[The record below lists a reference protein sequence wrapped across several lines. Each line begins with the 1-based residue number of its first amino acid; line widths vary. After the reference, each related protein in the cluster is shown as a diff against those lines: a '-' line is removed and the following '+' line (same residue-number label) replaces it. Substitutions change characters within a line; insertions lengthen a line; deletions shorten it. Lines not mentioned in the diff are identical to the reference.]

1 MKLKRKIISILMV
14 IALVLSS
21 IPLTLMP
28 GGITAA
34 AAPAD
39 PTLVLNRPTAS
50 IYVNEVTR
58 VAYATNSLKP
68 PVGNNS
74 VIVKATK
81 SGVPYLSGRFATIAY
96 SGETPYATQISF
108 TPGVT
113 LENAP
118 TISCNN
124 TTVTY
129 TSSTPAYA
137 NGTYTWTVSG
147 GTAAV
152 GTTLIFTVSY
162 SYSETN
168 QLSGKTYT
176 NNYETQCV
184 SYVESIAVPA
194 GINTTKRT
202 YAEYG
207 FGQATKNRSYIATQI
222 LGENVYGSVY
232 NNGTGNGSIDYTKTQ
247 AFTASASAWTTDF
260 GVMKSFSDGTP
271 SKNYNVAYNADS
283 NRPLSVVYIDK
294 SVTSTLAS
302 LNLRFH
308 TVIPQYA
315 TDSDERVNVSIG
327 KVFCADGIVKTFSS
341 DNTENDPSTDT
352 TVENALSITPSK
364 NTIQMTNTA
373 IGSTLQSY
381 FEGVGPCKETG
392 TKEYTVSLKYH
403 TPAGWTAVYVGQS
416 FSFRFITYDKG
427 SLRTLIEE
435 IHGTDP
441 TTMSTEIS
449 EGEFKGYNPQSWY
462 YSSGWEDFKNAYMNA
477 KGCLAKPDVS
487 QSDIDYAYSTLKTA
501 YSNLKMRRADYSL
514 ADAYYKQATGKNSAN
529 YTLASWAKLQNLID
543 NYAAD
548 CSVLYQPAVD
558 KAAIDIKAAIDALEY
573 ATADYSEF
581 LANLNTVNKIMTET
595 PTIYGKSAAEVYDGW
610 SKLETVLKNSGCV
623 YNELEGYTLTEFL
636 DVTEQ
641 SKVEGYT
648 LLLKN
653 AIDALKVNGADYSAA
668 KKAESAYKVLK
679 LSYITDEVAE
689 NLTSSYNELVALHGL
704 DLSHQSEI
712 DAAVAK
718 LNYWL
723 DNIEYKPADI
733 SEAESLI
740 AYANSIDRSKYSDFT
755 AVDKAIASL
764 ESKLDLDIRYQSE
777 IDRGVAALRSAI
789 DKLMTNTADYTA
801 VDEAIMQADA
811 FADNILKTYATT
823 YGFTAETFYSNWSN
837 VTTAINNVVRN
848 LDSDKQAQVDAYAT
862 AIINALSSLKE
873 NKADYSDVTKA
884 QSEAAVYMESGSK
897 LYTSESLTRLTNAYT
912 GVVQNLDIS
921 KQAQVD
927 GYAAA
932 IRDAVAKLEYLPANY
947 TNVNA
952 NKTLAQEK
960 LDENDAFEKVHPG
973 YSLYTEETVSA
984 LNLAIASVDTSLDI
998 RYQSTV
1004 DGYAKA
1010 ISDAIDALKYAP
1022 ADYTQVELA
1031 KANIPEDTSLYTALS
1046 VATLNSVL
1054 KKIDTTLTADKQST
1068 VDGYVTSINNAIN
1081 GLKYKKADYSAV
1093 TAAKNKVPSDSSL
1106 YTEESW
1112 THLQNKIAEVIE
1124 GLDIRYQSQVDTYA
1138 EAIETAIEVL
1148 RYKPADYTNVNLAL
1162 ADIPADLTI
1171 YTDASVENLNNVVNG
1186 IDKYLD
1192 IRYQTTVDG
1201 YADAVKDAIKALK
1214 EKGADYTSVTEA
1226 ITAANAKKAE
1236 GIYTD
1241 ESIKVLDDAI
1251 AAVVYNLGITEQER
1265 VNGFA
1270 DAINDAIS
1278 KLVEKFVP
1286 ADYTQVDSEISKI
1299 PSDLTLY
1306 TDETVKALNDAV
1318 NAVDRSLGKNEQAKV
1333 DKFADNIKAA
1343 REGLR
1348 YKDADYSAVTVT
1360 KGKVPADSSIYTKE
1374 SWQNLQ
1380 NKLNAVVEG
1389 LDITHQTEVNGFAKN
1404 IEDAINALEYLPA
1417 DYTEVEKAKGEIPTD
1432 LSIYTDESVA
1442 ALNKVLDSMDLTLD
1456 IRYQS
1461 TVDTYPPAIRE
1472 AIKGLSVKPADYSRV
1487 DAALEKVPESSAPY
1501 TDESWQNLQD
1511 KINAVVKGLDITHQ
1525 AEVNKFADDI
1535 EEAIEE
1541 LDPLG
1546 ANYDDVRKA
1555 IQEAEAAMDEKLHT
1569 AASRAAVRLAINSVD
1584 YTLNIFEQA
1593 KVDGY
1598 AAAIRAAVEKL
1609 EYNPADY
1616 SAVTTAKNKVPTNSE
1631 LYTDE
1636 SWQNLQ
1642 DALAAVEEGLDI
1654 RYQKRVTAFAQA
1666 IETALTDLKYKNA
1679 SYDELRKAVTE
1690 AQAKIDTGLYTD
1702 ETVNPLREIIRS
1714 INWEYDIRDQKKV
1727 DMYTAAVIAGSNALD
1742 YKPADYTSVENAI
1755 SKANAKIEKGI
1766 YTDESVA
1773 ALKEI
1778 IASVGYGY
1786 KIDKQQEVNAFAE
1799 NIVKGTN
1806 DLIEKLANYTEL
1818 QKILDL
1824 LDNSSSEIYNN
1835 TYKNFDEVMALINDY
1850 RENTVSK
1857 NMDRKIS
1864 DQAFV
1869 NEMTATLQGYIDS
1882 LEPEDTKVAKF
1893 ELKNGAS
1900 YKKSGGVTY
1909 IKGLDTGL
1917 RENTLKSTY
1926 FEMENV
1932 NVTITKA
1939 VTGRYIGTGSTVT
1952 VTDLDGNVIGEYVI
1966 LIYGDVN
1973 GDGTITA
1980 RDINDIENQIMS
1992 VSSLTAAGILA
2003 ANINGDRMVTAADG
2017 KLIEN
2022 VISGS
2027 GVLNQSTGRVS

>member
-1 MKLKRKIISILMV
+1 MKLRRKAVSILMV

-21 IPLTLMP
+21 IPLTLVS

-58 VAYATNSLKP
+58 VAYSTNSLKP

-81 SGVPYLSGRFATIAY
+81 SGVPYLSGKFATIAY

-113 LENAP
+113 LESAP
-118 TISCNN
+118 TISCSN

-129 TSSTPAYA
+129 ASSTPAYA

-147 GTAAV
+147 GTAAA
-152 GTTLIFTVSY
+152 GSTLIFTVSY
-162 SYSETN
+162 SYTETN
-168 QLSGKTYT
+168 GLSGKTYT
-176 NNYETQCV
+176 NSYETQCV
-184 SYVESIAVPA
+184 SYVESILTPA
-194 GINTTKRT
+194 GINTSKRT

-207 FGQATKNRSYIATQI
+207 LGQDTKNRSYIATQI

-232 NNGTGNGSIDYTKTQ
+232 ANGTGNGSIDYTNTQ
-247 AFTASASAWTTDF
+247 AFTSSVSAWTGDF
-260 GVMKSFSDGTP
+260 GVMKDFSDGTA
-271 SKNYNVAYNADS
+271 SRNYNVAYAADS

-308 TVIPQYA
+308 TVLPTYA
-315 TDSDERVNVSIG
+315 TDSNERVSVAIA
-327 KVFCADGIVKTFSS
+327 KVFCVGGIVKTFSS
-341 DNTENDPSTDT
+341 ANTENDPSTDT
-352 TVENALSITPSK
+352 AVENALSITPSK
-364 NTIQMTNTA
+364 NSIQMTNTA

-381 FEGVGPCKETG
+381 FEGVGPCRETG
-392 TKEYTVSLKYH
+392 TKEYTVSINYN
-403 TPAGWTAVYVGQS
+403 TPGGWAAVYVGQS

-427 SLRTLIEE
+427 SLRTLVEE

-441 TTMSTEIS
+441 TTMSTELAD
-449 EGEFKGYNPQSWY
+449 GEFKGYNPQSWY

-477 KGCLAKPDVS
+477 KGCLARPNVS

-501 YSNLKMRRADYSL
+501 YSNLKMRKADYSL
-514 ADAYYKQATGKNSAN
+514 ADAYYKQAIAKNSAN
-529 YTLASWAKLQNLID
+529 YTLASWAKLRNLID

-558 KAAIDIKAAIDALEY
+558 KAAVDIKAAIAALEY

-581 LANLNTVNKIMTET
+581 LANLKTVNKIMTET
-595 PTIYGKSAAEVYDGW
+595 PTVYGKSAAEVYDGW
-610 SKLETVLKNSGCV
+610 SRLETVLKNSGCV

-636 DVTEQ
+636 EITEQ
-641 SKVEGYT
+641 SKVDGYT
-648 LLLKN
+648 LLLRS
-653 AIDALKVNGADYSAA
+653 AIDALKLVGANYSAA
-668 KKAESAYKVLK
+668 QKAESAYKVLK

-689 NLTSSYNELVALHGL
+689 NLTSSYNALVALHGL
-704 DLSHQSEI
+704 DLSHQSEV
-712 DAAVAK
+712 DAAVAT

-723 DNIEYKPADI
+723 DSIEYKPADT

-740 AYANSIDRSKYSDFT
+740 AYANTIDRSKYSDFT
-755 AVDKAIASL
+755 AVDKAVASL

-777 IDRGVAALRSAI
+777 INRGVAALRSAI

-801 VDEAIMQADA
+801 VDEAIMQADTV
-811 FADNILKTYATT
+811 ADNILMTYAST

-848 LDSDKQAQVDAYAT
+848 LDSDKQSQVDAYAT
-862 AIINALSSLKE
+862 AILNAISSLKE
-873 NKADYSDVTKA
+873 NKADYSDVTTA
-884 QSEAAVYMESGSK
+884 QNEAAVYMESGSK
-897 LYTSESLTRLTNAYT
+897 LYTSESLTSLANAYT

-927 GYAAA
+927 SYAAA
-932 IRDAVAKLEYLPANY
+932 IRDAVAALEYLPANY

-952 NKTLAQEK
+952 NKAAAQEK
-960 LDENDAFEKVHPG
+960 LDGNDAFEEAHPG
-973 YSLYTEETVSA
+973 YSLYTEATVSA
-984 LNLAIASVDTSLDI
+984 LNLAIASVDTSLDV

-1010 ISDAIDALKYAP
+1010 ISDAVNALEYAP

-1031 KANIPEDTSLYTALS
+1031 KTNIPADTSLYTTLS

-1068 VDGYVTSINNAIN
+1068 VDSYVTGINNAVG
-1081 GLKYKKADYSAV
+1081 GLKYKKADYTAV

-1112 THLQNKIAEVIE
+1112 THLQNKIAEVVE

-1162 ADIPADLTI
+1162 ADIPADLSI
-1171 YTDASVENLNNVVNG
+1171 YTDESVENLNSTVNG

-1192 IRYQTTVDG
+1192 IRYQSTVDG
-1201 YADAVKDAIKALK
+1201 YAQAVKDAINALAEK
-1214 EKGADYTSVTEA
+1214 EADYTAVTEA
-1226 ITAANAKKAE
+1226 VTAANAKKAE

-1241 ESIKVLDDAI
+1241 ESIKVLDDAV
-1251 AAVVYNLGITEQER
+1251 AAVVYNLGVTEQER

-1278 KLVEKFVP
+1278 KLVEKFVS
-1286 ADYTQVDSEISKI
+1286 ADYTEVDSEISKI

-1318 NAVDRSLGKNEQAKV
+1318 NAVDRTLGKKEQAAV
-1333 DKFADNIKAA
+1333 DEFAANIKTA
-1343 REGLR
+1343 REGLV
-1348 YKDADYSAVTVT
+1348 YKDADYSAVTT
-1360 KGKVPADSSIYTKE
+1360 AKGRIPSDLSVYTEE
-1374 SWQNLQ
+1374 SRQNLQ

-1389 LDITHQTEVNGFAKN
+1389 LDITHQTEVNGFAED
-1404 IEDAINALEYLPA
+1404 IENAVNALEYLPA
-1417 DYTEVEKAKGEIPTD
+1417 DYTEVEKARGEIPTD

-1442 ALNKVLDSMDLTLD
+1442 ALNKVLDGIDLTLD

-1461 TVDTYPPAIRE
+1461 TVDTYPAAIRE
-1472 AIKGLSVKPADYSRV
+1472 AIKGLSIKPADYSRV
-1487 DAALEKVPESSAPY
+1487 DAALEKVPASSAPY

-1511 KINAVVKGLDITHQ
+1511 KINAVVEGLDITHQ
-1525 AEVNKFADDI
+1525 TEVDKLADDI
-1535 EEAIEE
+1535 EAAINE
-1541 LDPLG
+1541 LEPLG
-1546 ANYDDVRKA
+1546 ANYDDVEKA
-1555 IQEAEAAMDEKLHT
+1555 IREAETAMDETLHT

-1584 YTLNIFEQA
+1584 YTLNIFEQE

-1616 SAVTTAKNKVPTNSE
+1616 SAVTAAKSKVPTNSE
-1631 LYTDE
+1631 LYTQE

-1654 RYQKRVTAFAQA
+1654 RYQERVTAFAQA
-1666 IETALTDLKYKNA
+1666 IETALAGLKYRNA
-1679 SYDELRKAVTE
+1679 SYDSLKEAVTE
-1690 AQAKIDTGLYTD
+1690 AEAKIDTGLYTD
-1702 ETVNPLREIIRS
+1702 ETVNPLRETINS
-1714 INWEYDIRDQKKV
+1714 INWDCDIRDQKKV

-1742 YKPADYTSVENAI
+1742 YKPADYTEVEKAI
-1755 SKANAKIEKGI
+1755 EAARAEIEKGI

-1773 ALKEI
+1773 ALKELIESVTYGRKI
-1778 IASVGYGY
+1778 IEQS
-1786 KIDKQQEVNAFAE
+1786 EVDACAE

-1806 DLIEKLANYTEL
+1806 DLVEKLANYTEL
-1818 QKILDL
+1818 QKILNL
-1824 LDNSSSEIYNN
+1824 LDNSGSEIYNN
-1835 TYKNFDEVMALINDY
+1835 TYKNFDEVMALINVY
-1850 RENTVSK
+1850 RENTVSQ

-1869 NEMTATLQGYIDS
+1869 DEMTATLQGYIDS

-1893 ELKNGAS
+1893 KLKNGAA

-1909 IKGLDTGL
+1909 IKGLNTGL
-1917 RENTLKSTY
+1917 LETTLKNTY

-1952 VTDLDGNVIGEYVI
+1952 VTDLNDNVIGEYVI

-1973 GDGTITA
+1973 GDGLITA

-1992 VSSLTAAGILA
+1992 VSELTAAGRLA
-2003 ANINGDRMVTAADG
+2003 ANVSGGRIVTAADG
-2017 KLIEN
+2017 KLIKT

-2027 GVLNQSTGRVS
+2027 GVLDQSAGSVS